1 MRRLVI
7 GLALFACFGCRTG
20 GTAVRTSEPAKRP
33 ATMLVDRVWARSD
46 STGLPGVMRIF
57 LHDGTLV
64 MDSCWETYQLAT
76 WQPESDSV
84 VVWQEGGAGLRAR
97 ILELDAQK
105 LVLRVELAQGSQDE
119 HYRAAPVPYI
129 CPDMRR

>member
-1 MRRLVI
+1 MRSVVI
-7 GLALFACFGCRTG
+7 GLALIACCGCRAGDTPKAG
-20 GTAVRTSEPAKRP
+20 GQEAKR
-33 ATMLVDRVWARSD
+33 LVNSIVDRVWARSD

-76 WQPESDSV
+76 WQAASDSA
-84 VVWQEGGAGLRAR
+84 VVWQEGGVGLRAR
-97 ILELDAQK
+97 IVELDADR
-105 LVLRVELAQGSQDE
+105 LVLRVNLADGTQDE
-119 HYRAAPVPYI
+119 HYRAAPVPWI